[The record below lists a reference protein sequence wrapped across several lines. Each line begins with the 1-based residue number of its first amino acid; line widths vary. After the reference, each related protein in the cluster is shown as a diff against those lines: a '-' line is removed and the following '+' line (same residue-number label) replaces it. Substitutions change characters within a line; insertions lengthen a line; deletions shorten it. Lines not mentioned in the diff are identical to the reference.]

1 MFRKTALV
9 AVTAGVLTVLLAGC
23 GKTTLSTTK
32 TTYKQNGLVAAVKGK
47 ANTKTVRYQLDG
59 GQQKTAN
66 VHNHTFVIQV
76 PTKTT
81 RQAVKIKAGSDS
93 KTVHVAGAKKLASYQ
108 KMATTYNQA
117 LIASKLSKADQK
129 KAQKLQGEGAAL
141 KKQQATIQTKVKKAE
156 AQLKAGGTGATT
168 AAQTLQAQQ
177 TAAAKLK
184 TQAASLQTS
193 QQAVAAAMKTAKQKV
208 KSQLLPTKTPS
219 DGLSNVLTTKDYKIR
234 MNVQKGDVMGAA
246 MIVPTKAFKNKTRQK
261 NFGTAFAL
269 MATTTGAN
277 AKTVMK
283 QFQKETKDNSSTTT
297 TIDPITSKGVRFT
310 IGVSASDLYI
320 FMTK

>member
-1 MFRKTALV
+1 MV
-9 AVTAGVLTVLLAGC
+9 AVTAGALALLLAGC

-32 TTYKQNGLVAAVKGK
+32 TTYKPNGLVAAVKGK
-47 ANTKTVRYQLDG
+47 SNVKTIHYQLDG
-59 GQQKTAN
+59 GQTKTAA

-81 RQAVKIKAGSDS
+81 RQTVKIKAGSDTT
-93 KTVHVAGAKKLASYQ
+93 TVHVQGAKKLAGYQ

-117 LIASKLSKADQK
+117 LIASKLSKSDQK
-129 KAQKLQGEGAAL
+129 AAKKLQAEGAAL
-141 KKQQATIQTKVKKAE
+141 KKQQATIQAKVKQ
-156 AQLKAGGTGATT
+156 AQAQIKAGGTAAVTGAK
-168 AAQTLQAQQ
+168 TLQAQQ
-177 TAAAKLK
+177 TAAAQLK
-184 TQAASLQTS
+184 TQAASLQTT
-193 QQAVAAAMKTAKQKV
+193 QKQVAAARATAKKQG
-208 KSQLLPTKTPS
+208 KSQLLPTKTPRN
-219 DGLSNVLTTKDYKIR
+219 GITNVLTTKDYKIR
-234 MNVQKGDVMGAA
+234 LNVQKGDVLGAA

-269 MATTTGAN
+269 MTTTTGAN

-283 QFQKETKDNSSTTT
+283 QFQKETKDNNGSTT

-310 IGVSASDLYI
+310 IGVSAADLYI

>member
-1 MFRKTALV
+1 MFRKTAMV
-9 AVTAGVLTVLLAGC
+9 AVTAGALALLLAGC

-32 TTYKQNGLVAAVKGK
+32 TTYKPNGLVAAVKGK
-47 ANTKTVRYQLDG
+47 SNVKTIHYQLDG
-59 GQQKTAN
+59 GQTKTAA

-81 RQAVKIKAGSDS
+81 RQTVKIKAGSDTT
-93 KTVHVAGAKKLASYQ
+93 TVHVQGAKKLVGYQ

-117 LIASKLSKADQK
+117 LIASKLSKSDQK
-129 KAQKLQGEGAAL
+129 TAKKLQAEGAAL
-141 KKQQATIQTKVKKAE
+141 KKQQATIQAKVKQ
-156 AQLKAGGTGATT
+156 AQAQIKAGGTAAVTGAK
-168 AAQTLQAQQ
+168 TLQAQQ
-177 TAAAKLK
+177 TAAAQLK
-184 TQAASLQTS
+184 TQAASLQTT
-193 QQAVAAAMKTAKQKV
+193 QKQVAAAMATAKKQV
-208 KSQLLPTKTPS
+208 KSQLLPTKTPCN
-219 DGLSNVLTTKDYKIR
+219 GITNVLTTKDYKIR
-234 MNVQKGDVMGAA
+234 LNVQKGDVLGAA

-269 MATTTGAN
+269 MTTTTGAN

-283 QFQKETKDNSSTTT
+283 QFQKETKDNNGSTT

-310 IGVSASDLYI
+310 IGVSAADLYI